1 LDPIES
7 PKMKNSPLIDYPA
20 VYADMVAQA
29 LKNMAAVRVAFTGK
43 SMTPAL
49 REGMQILVEKAPSEK
64 IRLADII
71 MYRKA
76 TGAVVHRVVG
86 IIRRESGRVFV
97 TKGDNHAYVE
107 SDRIPDCDLVGRV
120 GAAYFEREP
129 DIDVLVRSRAVG
141 ASYVVLANLASGVM
155 CLRKFI
161 PAPVRNVLK
170 YFAGAFFF
178 MFKNFIHA
186 VYLGIYHV
194 QLPGRRRAGAF

>member
-1 LDPIES
+1 MPPDT
-7 PKMKNSPLIDYPA
+7 IDYPA
-20 VYADMVAQA
+20 VYADMVAQSLQA
-29 LKNMAAVRVAFTGK
+29 MRAVRVAFSGK

-49 REGMQILVEKAPSEK
+49 REGMQILVEKAPPEK
-64 IRLADII
+64 IKLADII

-86 IIRRESGRVFV
+86 IRRRGNGRVFV
-97 TKGDNHAYVE
+97 TKGDNHAYID
-107 SDRIPDCDLVGRV
+107 SDYIPEGDLVGRV
-120 GAAYFEREP
+120 SAAYFEREP

-161 PAPVRNVLK
+161 PAPIRNILK

-178 MFKNFIHA
+178 LFKKFIHA
-186 VYLGIYHV
+186 AYLGIYHV
-194 QLPGRRRAGAF
+194 RLLGRRRSGAF

>member
-1 LDPIES
+1 MPPDT
-7 PKMKNSPLIDYPA
+7 IDYPA
-20 VYADMVAQA
+20 VYADMVAQSLQA
-29 LKNMAAVRVAFTGK
+29 MRAVRVAFSGK

-49 REGMQILVEKAPSEK
+49 REGMQILVEKAPPEK
-64 IRLADII
+64 IKLADII

-86 IIRRESGRVFV
+86 IRRRGNGRVFV
-97 TKGDNHAYVE
+97 TKGDNHAYID
-107 SDRIPDCDLVGRV
+107 SDYIPEGDLVGRV
-120 GAAYFEREP
+120 SAAYFEREP

-161 PAPVRNVLK
+161 PAPIRNVLK

-178 MFKNFIHA
+178 LFKKFIHA
-186 VYLGIYHV
+186 VYMGIYHV
-194 QLPGRRRAGAF
+194 RLLGRRRSGAF